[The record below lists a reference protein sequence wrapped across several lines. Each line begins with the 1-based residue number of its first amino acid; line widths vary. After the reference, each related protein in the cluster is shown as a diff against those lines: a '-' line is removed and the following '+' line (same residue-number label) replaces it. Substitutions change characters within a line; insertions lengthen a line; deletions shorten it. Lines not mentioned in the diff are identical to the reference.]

1 MFQPGAAEPLRLN
14 MEPLSS
20 AGSLRRPSQ
29 TLTAEPVEPL
39 PERWQAALRNLD
51 TASTC
56 ADSLASA
63 LDEALYLDTMEW
75 QRAVPASQQHQAKQS
90 LLNRVRALETL
101 LTDCRGNLAAS
112 EKLRREGEARVQ
124 ELEGE
129 LENNAQVFR
138 LHYEALLDKDQTI
151 SDLQAVISALSLGS
165 IDQQVEGGPGRAQ
178 R

>member
-29 TLTAEPVEPL
+29 ALTAEPVEPL

-75 QRAVPASQQHQAKQS
+75 QRAVPASQQHQAKQ
-90 LLNRVRALETL
+90 VG
-101 LTDCRGNLAAS
+101 C
-112 EKLRREGEARVQ
+112 
-124 ELEGE
+124 
-129 LENNAQVFR
+129 
-138 LHYEALLDKDQTI
+138 
-151 SDLQAVISALSLGS
+151 SAGS
-165 IDQQVEGGPGRAQ
+165 GGPESVLSDCYHEQ
-178 R
+178 EFV